1 MSAARSYL
9 VAGAVSML
17 AACTVGPDYVRPVAP
32 VPAAYKSADPQAL
45 AASKDWKPAQPADT
59 HPRAPWWESYGDPQ
73 LNQLEVQVA
82 AANQDVAAAAAR
94 FRGARAAVAQS
105 RALYFPTVSA
115 NAAFNQTRVSQNVLY
130 KSSAGVTLPDYSI
143 NAQVSWEPDL
153 WGRISRAVEGGQAQ
167 AQASAADLQSALLSM
182 QAELATDYFD
192 LRSTV
197 QEERLLQQTL
207 DAYQKALGLTQDRFD
222 HGVAAESDVAQ
233 AQEQLKSTQAQLI
246 DLEITKSSLINA
258 IAILVGQPPS
268 SFSLDVA
275 PLNERQTPNP
285 AVVLEVLPLG
295 LPSTLLERRPD
306 IAAAERRVAEANARV
321 GVATAAFFPNLMLA
335 ATGGLEATNFS
346 SWLMAPSRFWSLGP
360 QLAFTVLDFGGRAA
374 ARDAARAAYDES
386 VANYRQTVLSAFG
399 QVEDNLTGLLV
410 LQREANAQREAVDAA
425 QRSLGS
431 VGNRYENGA
440 VTYLNVVV
448 TQTIVLSDQR
458 AAVQIE
464 RRRMEA
470 SIALVKALGGGWSAA
485 DLPTS
490 SQLTHATD

>member
-374 ARDAARAAYDES
+374 ARDAARAAYDER

-431 VGNRYENGA
+431 VSNRYENGA